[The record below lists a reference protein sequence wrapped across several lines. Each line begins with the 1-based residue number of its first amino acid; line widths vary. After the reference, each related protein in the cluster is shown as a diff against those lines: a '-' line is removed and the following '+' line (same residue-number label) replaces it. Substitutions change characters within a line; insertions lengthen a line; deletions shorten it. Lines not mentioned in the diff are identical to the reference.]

1 MNSKHLATGLVAVAA
16 GIVLQSPAL
25 AGGIERGG
33 YNIDLLFDPSQAA
46 AEASSTFVMPHRKLK
61 NVRDTDPSD
70 GNLNSFGYSSSA
82 DDTESYWSPRIG
94 VKGGYQDADCMF
106 DYSQPYGAH
115 SDPGA
120 RWAGAAQNVETKIN
134 SDNYALTCSYKF
146 DAGPGQ
152 LRVIGGANYLEMD
165 GFKERLVLAPEI
177 LAAPPALGGFGL
189 SGSGVGR
196 LDLEGHGWGW
206 RAGVAYE
213 IPEYAMRASLVYYS
227 EVKLD
232 NVTGDVD
239 LTNLPSPLGVL
250 INPRTGQPFVPGAG
264 SIIPVSG
271 STAMPDALELK
282 LQSGI
287 APDWL
292 AFGSVKWT
300 DWSQLQRIP
309 FYAANGREVTAL
321 DLGYRDGWTVT
332 AGVGH
337 KFNEQWSG
345 AVSVTWDRGTS
356 QDYGAQSD
364 TWAFTAGVAYSP
376 TKNVEIR
383 LAGVLGI
390 LTSGDSKSM
399 TVDGVPIGDEATYR
413 YGNDFVSAINT
424 SLKVKF

>member
-1 MNSKHLATGLVAVAA
+1 MAVAA
-16 GIVLQSPAL
+16 FGAMQLPAQ

-33 YNIDLLFDPSQAA
+33 YNIDLLFDRSPAA
-46 AEASSTFVMPHRKLK
+46 VEATATYVMPQRKLK
-61 NVRDTDPSD
+61 NATDTDPSD
-70 GNLNSFGYSSSA
+70 GNLNLLGYSSTA
-82 DDTESYWSPRIG
+82 DDTEDYWSPRVG
-94 VKGGYQDADCMF
+94 AKFGYQDFDCLI

-134 SDNYALTCSYKF
+134 SDNYAATCSYRF

-152 LRVIGGANYLEMD
+152 VRLIGGASYLQMD

-177 LAAPPALGGFGL
+177 LAGSFGL
-189 SGSGVGR
+189 SGSGIGR
-196 LDLEGHGWGW
+196 LDLEGDGWGW

-213 IPEYAMRASLVYYS
+213 IPEYAMRVSLVYFS

-232 NVTGDVD
+232 NITGDVD
-239 LTNLPSPLGVL
+239 LTGIPAALGGV
-250 INPRTGQPFVPGAG
+250 VPGAG
-264 SIIPVSG
+264 SVIPVTG
-271 STAMPDALELK
+271 STSMPDALELK

-309 FYAANGREVTAL
+309 FYTSGGVEVTAL

-332 AGVGH
+332 AGLGH
-337 KFNEQWSG
+337 KFNDEWS
-345 AVSVTWDRGTS
+345 AAASVTWDRGTS

-364 TWAFTAGVAYSP
+364 TWALSAGVAYSP
-376 TKNVEIR
+376 NKNVEIR

-390 LTSGDSKSM
+390 LTSGKSSSM
-399 TVDGVPIGDEATYR
+399 TVDGVPIGNEASYD
-413 YGNDFVSAINT
+413 YGNDLVTAINT
-424 SLKVKF
+424 SLKIKF

>member
-1 MNSKHLATGLVAVAA
+1 MNA
-16 GIVLQSPAL
+16 
-25 AGGIERGG
+25 
-33 YNIDLLFDPSQAA
+33 
-46 AEASSTFVMPHRKLK
+46 
-61 NVRDTDPSD
+61 
-70 GNLNSFGYSSSA
+70 FGYSSSA
-82 DDTESYWSPRIG
+82 DDSENYWSPRIG
-94 VKGGYQDADCMF
+94 IKGGYENADCMF

-115 SDPGA
+115 TNPGA
-120 RWAGAAQNVETKIN
+120 NWAGANQNIETKIN
-134 SDNYALTCSYKF
+134 SDNYALTCSYRF

-152 LRVIGGANYLEMD
+152 LRVIGGANYLQMD
-165 GFKERLVLAPEI
+165 GFKERLVIAPELFTVPPLAP
-177 LAAPPALGGFGL
+177 FGL
-189 SGSGVGR
+189 TGSGIGR
-196 LDLEGHGWGW
+196 LDLEGDGWGW

-213 IPEYAMRASLVYYS
+213 IPEYALRASLVYYS
-227 EVKLD
+227 EVKLND
-232 NVTGDVD
+232 VTGTVD
-239 LTNLPSPLGVL
+239 LTGVPGLLGSPLLGS
-250 INPRTGQPFVPGAG
+250 PVPGAG
-264 SIIPVSG
+264 TTIPVSG

-345 AVSVTWDRGTS
+345 ALSVTWDRGTS
-356 QDYGAQSD
+356 QEYGAQSD

-376 TKNVEIR
+376 NKNVEIR

-390 LTSGDSKSM
+390 LTSGDSKAM
-399 TVDGVPIGDEATYR
+399 TVDGVPIGDEATYS
-413 YGNDFVSAINT
+413 YGNDLVTAINT